1 MTVLSLHL
9 IIWTLPY
16 SQSYGFFPPEPQYCQ
31 SRPWTP
37 ALKIDPP
44 PGNWCFLRGHQAFP
58 LDSVVEVHVLYSIR
72 ESTNGRRHCP
82 LVVLHVH
89 GDLPGKVKVCNRSC
103 WYKWHYKTYPFSE
116 DFCWLISRWISAQ
129 VVSSFYFVRLITR
142 QLRKRRICPSYKGVT
157 YCPVF
162 CKTGAYDW
170 NKFKKDQMRNGP
182 RLLLLWL
189 LIPSFEKV
197 DKSFNKYFST
207 LVEKGQKI
215 NWKQN
220 MRKLRTSLGLIWA
233 HLWSLGLTW
242 EHMSHVRA
250 KKLNVFVAWVK
261 AVLVHGTLPILITF
275 VTPLSFKT

>member
-1 MTVLSLHL
+1 MEEHT
-9 IIWTLPY
+9 
-16 SQSYGFFPPEPQYCQ
+16 
-31 SRPWTP
+31 
-37 ALKIDPP
+37 
-44 PGNWCFLRGHQAFP
+44 RGHFQ
-58 LDSVVEVHVLYSIR
+58 
-72 ESTNGRRHCP
+72 
-82 LVVLHVH
+82 
-89 GDLPGKVKVCNRSC
+89 SC
-103 WYKWHYKTYPFSE
+103 TSMEICLGTKWKIAGFDKTYYFSE

-142 QLRKRRICPSYKGVT
+142 QLRKRRICPSYRGVT

-182 RLLLLWL
+182 RLLLVWL

-207 LVEKGQKI
+207 LVEKGQKK

-242 EHMSHVRA
+242 EHMSPSSQPSGSR
-250 KKLNVFVAWVK
+250 NF
-261 AVLVHGTLPILITF
+261 F
-275 VTPLSFKT
+275 